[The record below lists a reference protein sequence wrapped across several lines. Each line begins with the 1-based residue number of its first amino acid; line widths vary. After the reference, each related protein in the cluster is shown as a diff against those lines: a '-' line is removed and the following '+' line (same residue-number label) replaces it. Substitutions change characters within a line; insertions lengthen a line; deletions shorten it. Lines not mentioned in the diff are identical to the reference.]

1 MKPLCFLT
9 TLVKEIEQHK
19 HLGVVFNSALSWKDH
34 VATISLSVSKLLD
47 VMHKLSK
54 DIDRKSLETI
64 YESFI
69 RSKLEYACIVWDDC
83 SEQDHIALE
92 KCQLRAARIVT
103 GAKKG
108 TSHDKLYT
116 EIQWPKLHER
126 REKFKLCFMHK
137 VVNKSAP
144 NYLVEILSNAVNVN
158 KHYKLR
164 NEDDIEQFQFRTEKF
179 RKSLF
184 PDCVRKWN
192 SLEKDLR
199 KECSFN
205 AFRTKVIT
213 NTVANCSKLY
223 YVGQRKFNIILA
235 QLRMNCSNLNAHLYS
250 LHVIDSP
257 ACGCSHRVEDTA
269 HFFLDCPLYY
279 AQRLS
284 LRNTVT
290 RSSQFRLETILYG
303 DDDLDYESNVAI
315 ILAVHEFIKDSERF

>member
-1 MKPLCFLT
+1 MELPARRCGNT
-9 TLVKEIEQHK
+9 PTLDMFK
-19 HLGVVFNSALSWKDH
+19 AR
-34 VATISLSVSKLLD
+34 LD
-47 VMHKLSK
+47 RV
-54 DIDRKSLETI
+54 
-64 YESFI
+64 
-69 RSKLEYACIVWDDC
+69 RSKY
-83 SEQDHIALE
+83 
-92 KCQLRAARIVT
+92 
-103 GAKKG
+103 
-108 TSHDKLYT
+108 
-116 EIQWPKLHER
+116 
-126 REKFKLCFMHK
+126 
-137 VVNKSAP
+137 
-144 NYLVEILSNAVNVN
+144 NYLVEILSNAVNVD

-257 ACGCSHRVEDTA
+257 ACGCSHRVEDT
-269 HFFLDCPLYY
+269 
-279 AQRLS
+279 
-284 LRNTVT
+284 VT
-290 RSSQFRLETILYG
+290 KPHVMHKIMK
-303 DDDLDYESNVAI
+303 
-315 ILAVHEFIKDSERF
+315 AVISHVKKK

>member
-1 MKPLCFLT
+1 M
-9 TLVKEIEQHK
+9 
-19 HLGVVFNSALSWKDH
+19 
-34 VATISLSVSKLLD
+34 ATILLSVSKLLD

-83 SEQDHIALE
+83 SEQDHIAL
-92 KCQLRAARIVT
+92 
-103 GAKKG
+103 KG

-116 EIQWPKLHER
+116 ETQWPKLHER
-126 REKFKLCFMHK
+126 RENFKLCFMHK

-144 NYLVEILSNAVNVN
+144 NYLVEILSNAVNVD

-205 AFRTKVIT
+205 SFRTKVIT

-223 YVGQRKFNIILA
+223 YAGQRKFNIILA

-250 LHVIDSP
+250 LHVIDRP
-257 ACGCSHRVEDTA
+257 
-269 HFFLDCPLYY
+269 
-279 AQRLS
+279 S
-284 LRNTVT
+284 LWMFT
-290 RSSQFRLETILYG
+290 
-303 DDDLDYESNVAI
+303 
-315 ILAVHEFIKDSERF
+315 